1 MSTARY
7 NLQLSNFTG
16 PIDLLLHL
24 IRVNRMDIFELDL
37 HLITS
42 QYLEALES
50 AELASLENAYHFLL
64 MASTLMEIKS
74 KLLLPQEAAAEP
86 GEPTGEEMKAD
97 LVRRLATYQNLKQ
110 VVDDLAQRMEQQQRL
125 LYPEAPARLEQSLV
139 YSLKDVSLYD
149 LMTAFE
155 EALERRQA
163 VTRLAELEEDL
174 SMEEVLAEVEQRI
187 LSNPKG
193 ITLAE
198 LLSGDGSLL
207 RMIAAFIALLEL
219 IKEERVVFERQDGG
233 FLLQPAPESA
243 HSS

>member
-24 IRVNRMDIFELDL
+24 IRVNRMDVFELDL

-42 QYLEALES
+42 QYLETLES
-50 AELASLENAYHFLL
+50 AELSSLENAYHFLL

-74 KLLLPQEAAAEP
+74 KLLLPQEAVAEP
-86 GEPTGEEMKAD
+86 GELTGEEMKAD

-110 VVDDLAQRMEQQQRL
+110 VVEDLAQRLDEQQRL
-125 LYPEAPARLEQSLV
+125 LYPEASARLEQSLV

-163 VTRLAELEEDL
+163 VTRLAELDEDV

-187 LSNPKG
+187 LSRPQG

-198 LLSGDGSLL
+198 LLSDNGSPL

-219 IKEERVVFERQDGG
+219 IKEERVVFERTADG
-233 FLLQPAPESA
+233 FVLQPAAAQAS
-243 HSS
+243 

>member
-1 MSTARY
+1 MNAARY

-24 IRVNRMDIFELDL
+24 IRVNRMDIFDLDL

-50 AELASLENAYHFLL
+50 PELSSLENAYHFLL

-74 KLLLPQEAAAEP
+74 KLLLPQESASEP
-86 GEPTGEEMKAD
+86 GEPTGEKMKAD

-110 VVDDLAQRMEQQQRL
+110 VVEDLSRRMEEQQRL
-125 LYPEAPARLEQSLV
+125 LYPAAPARLEQSLV

-155 EALERRQA
+155 EALERRQV
-163 VTRLAELEEDL
+163 VTRLAEMDEDI
-174 SMEEVLAEVEQRI
+174 SIEEVYAEVEQRI
-187 LSNPKG
+187 CSRPHGILLS
-193 ITLAE
+193 E
-198 LLSGDGSLL
+198 LLSSSRNKLH
-207 RMIAAFIALLEL
+207 MIAAFVALLEM
-219 IKEERVVFERQDGG
+219 IREEKVVFKRQEGG
-233 FLLQPAPESA
+233 FLLQPAREDAQAP
-243 HSS
+243 

>member
-1 MSTARY
+1 MSATRY

-24 IRVNRMDIFELDL
+24 IRVNRMDVFELDL

-42 QYLEALES
+42 QYLEALDS
-50 AELASLENAYHFLL
+50 AGLASLENAYHFLL

-74 KLLLPQEAAAEP
+74 KLLLPQKEAGEP
-86 GEPTGEEMKAD
+86 GEPTGEEMKAG

-110 VVDDLAQRMEQQQRL
+110 VVEDFSRRMEEQQRL

-163 VTRLAELEEDL
+163 VTRLSEMDEDI

-187 LSNPKG
+187 LSRPQG

-198 LLSGDGSLL
+198 LLSDNGSPL

-219 IKEERVVFERQDGG
+219 IKEETVVFERQDGG
-233 FLLQPAPESA
+233 FLLQPAAAQPS
-243 HSS
+243 